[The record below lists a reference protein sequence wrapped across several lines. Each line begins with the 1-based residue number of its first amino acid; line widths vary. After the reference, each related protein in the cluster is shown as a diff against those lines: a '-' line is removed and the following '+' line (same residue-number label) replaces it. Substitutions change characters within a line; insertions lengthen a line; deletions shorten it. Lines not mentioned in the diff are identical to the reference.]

1 MKVKHLP
8 IYMVML
14 VSTLA
19 TLTACNDE
27 WTEEQYTQYISFR
40 SPL

>member
-40 SPL
+40 